1 MKAYNRAYMGWK
13 SLPFTAAVALCLLP
27 ASSLR
32 AQKYSDRPLHLDFRG
47 TRGAVAGGTEFATDA
62 GMRMYYVGGNAV
74 DAGVA
79 AMFAA
84 AVTEFSHFGWGGEA
98 PILIRTREGKVFA
111 IAGVGTMPKAAS
123 ADFFRHHK
131 LGADEIE
138 EPPEPNGLKNWVPV
152 AGILPALVPGMVD
165 AGLVALRDFGTRSF
179 ADAIEPAIELA
190 DGFPIDE
197 LRVSSIQHSV
207 RFLNKWPASRKVFLP
222 NGRPPFVGEIFRQP
236 ELAHTLRSMV
246 EAEKK
251 ALASGAGREKAIDAV
266 RDYFYRGEI
275 AHKIADFSKENGGFL
290 RYEDMA
296 AFHLSPEAAVSTTFQ
311 GYTVY
316 KPGFWSQGPT
326 MIEALNI
333 LDGFDLPSMRL
344 NSAEYIHTLV
354 EALKLAYADRD
365 TYYGDPKFVH
375 IPEERLLSK
384 EYGAERRKLI
394 TGQASQEFRPG
405 EIGPH
410 PPQHPSHAELAHYK
424 IDDALAEKD
433 TTCVDAV
440 DKNGIAFSATPSG
453 AWMPSYIAGDTGIAL
468 TQRAQSFLLI
478 PGHPNELAGGKRP
491 RVTLSPTLATRPD
504 GTVIALSTPGGDNQE
519 QALIQVLLNAID
531 FGLNAEYAVEMP
543 RFQTRHLVSSFDN
556 HAMSPGD
563 LLLDER
569 TPAAVVADLQKRNHH
584 IEMRPPYDSGA
595 APSIIRL
602 NPSGMIEAGSDP
614 FYYRAAR
621 AW

>member
-1 MKAYNRAYMGWK
+1 MKLAVLSIVLATAGWGQQQRN
-13 SLPFTAAVALCLLP
+13 A
-27 ASSLR
+27 
-32 AQKYSDRPLHLDFRG
+32 DRPMHLDFRG

-62 GMRMYYVGGNAV
+62 GMRMYYTGGNAV
-74 DAGVA
+74 DAGIA
-79 AMFAA
+79 AMLAGS
-84 AVTEFSHFGWGGEA
+84 VTEFSHFGVGGEA
-98 PILIRTREGKVFA
+98 PILVRTRAGKVFA
-111 IAGVGTMPKAAS
+111 IAGVGTMPKLAT
-123 ADFFRHHK
+123 ADFFRNHK
-131 LGADEIE
+131 LQPDEMTS
-138 EPPEPNGLKNWVPV
+138 PPEENGLKDWVPV
-152 AGILPALVPGMVD
+152 AGILPALVPGMVE
-165 AGLVALRDFGTRSF
+165 AALVTLREFGTKSF
-179 ADAIEPAIELA
+179 AQAVEPALELA

-197 LRVSSIQHSV
+197 QRTSSIQRS
-207 RFLNKWPASRKVFLP
+207 LKYIAKWPASREVYMP
-222 NGRPPFVGEIFRQP
+222 NGRPPRVGEIFRQP
-236 ELAHTLRSMV
+236 ALGRTLRAMV

-251 ALASGAGREKAIDAV
+251 ALAGGASREKAIDAV

-275 AHKIADFSKENGGFL
+275 ARKIDEFSKQNGGLL

-296 AFHLSPEAAVSTTFQ
+296 AFRLAPEAAVSTTFH

-333 LDGFDLPSMRL
+333 LDGFDLGALRL

-365 TYYGDPKFVH
+365 TYYGDPKFVQV
-375 IPEERLLSK
+375 PEDRLISK

-394 TGQASQEFRPG
+394 TAQASIDFRPG
-405 EIGPH
+405 QIGPH
-410 PPQHPSHAELAHYK
+410 PPVHPSHSEIARYK
-424 IDDALAEKD
+424 IDDALAAKD
-433 TTCVDAV
+433 TTCIDAI
-440 DKNGIAFSATPSG
+440 DKDGVAFSATPSG
-453 AWMPSYIAGDTGIAL
+453 AWMPSYIAGDTGIPL
-468 TQRAQSFLLI
+468 TQRAQSFLLV

-491 RVTLSPTLATRPD
+491 RVTLSPTLATRGD
-504 GTVIALSTPGGDNQE
+504 NTVIALSTPGGDNQE
-519 QALIQVLLNAID
+519 QALIQVLFNAIE
-531 FGLNAEYAVEMP
+531 FGLNAEYSVEAP

-569 TPAAVVADLQKRNHH
+569 TAPGVVADLQKRNHKV
-584 IEMRPPYDSGA
+584 EMRPPYDSGA
-595 APSIIRL
+595 APGIVRL